1 MPLRRSP
8 DVTYEVV
15 DDRAMLLDPAGRE
28 LITLNP
34 VGSVVWETL
43 DGTLDVAGITD
54 RLLPLFDG
62 VTRDQLAH
70 DVELFVAELRASELI
85 VDVDPPD

>member
-15 DDRAMLLDPAGRE
+15 DDRAMLLDPSGRE

-54 RLLPLFDG
+54 RLLPRFDG
-62 VTRDQLAH
+62 IDAR
-70 DVELFVAELRASELI
+70 RARARRGAVRRRAPCER
-85 VDVDPPD
+85 PDRGRGAAT

>member
-1 MPLRRSP
+1 MSLRRSP

-15 DDRAMLLDPAGRE
+15 DDRAMLLDPSGKE

-34 VGSVVWETL
+34 VGSIVWETL

-54 RLLPLFDG
+54 RLLPRFDG
-62 VTRDQLAH
+62 VTREQLAD
-70 DVELFVAELRASELI
+70 DVELFVAELRAGDLI
-85 VDVDPPD
+85 VDEAPPG